1 MQLLKYT
8 RTFENVI
15 VQYITV
21 ITVCLNYFKIAY
33 FLMFQIGGP
42 GPTLAT
48 LLHCLLR
55 MRDIFTW

>member
-1 MQLLKYT
+1 
-8 RTFENVI
+8 VI